1 MENKIESN
9 NSIGMTSRNVLVP
22 SPSQFFLYFL
32 ISFLLLIALNIKNA
46 WDYLN
51 QIVLK
56 PQGGLDSI
64 IADKAPGVHNILT
77 SLSQSILLQVIFWVF
92 VGCVVYIIIWFVKNI
107 AINLLNDIT
116 ADQYIHPSSYKRGKF
131 WGGIFARRIFFWI
144 NAAILV
150 VYLAVSARMF
160 VYLADL
166 CYDSVTDFATVQSSL
181 QIVGSL
187 LAATSAIYICVLLVH
202 VTMNSWQ
209 LMYKDL

>member
-32 ISFLLLIALNIKNA
+32 ISFLLLIALNIKSA

-77 SLSQSILLQVIFWVF
+77 SLSQSILLQVVFWVF
-92 VGCVVYIIIWFVKNI
+92 VGCVVYVIIWFVKNI

-116 ADQYIHPSSYKRGKF
+116 ADQYIHPSAYKRGKF
-131 WGGIFARRIFFWI
+131 WGGIFARRAFFWI
-144 NAAILV
+144 SAAILV

-160 VYLADL
+160 VYLAGL
-166 CYDSVTDFATVQSSL
+166 CYDSITDFAAVQSSL

-202 VTMNSWQ
+202 ITMNSWQ